1 MAEKRPS
8 DDKLSR
14 LQRKSERISKKGEAI
29 AKKNSKY
36 FPDVPVVEVKTE
48 AAAPSPV
55 VEEPAVADTTPPDGV
70 VATMVYKES
79 TFGAAAILSAI
90 SVVLLLAV
98 LFGVMFGILP
108 TSQANDPSYIQISG
122 GNTQSSFTDDSEMIA
137 DFINSVVVVS
147 VERSTG
153 NGTGTGII
161 VTQNGYIVTN
171 YHVVEAAT
179 SIYVKLY
186 GSAQYVKAT
195 LINYRAH
202 DDIAVLKIDKTG
214 LRPATFVADS
224 NTCKVGQRVYA
235 IGAPEGTDYSW
246 SVTQGIIS
254 SVNRDLKIY
263 DNSGTLEKKMR
274 MIQTDA
280 SVNPGNSG
288 GPIINAAG
296 EVVGIVTMKLQDSAG
311 MGFAL
316 PSDGVLPII
325 QAIIDKGS
333 SEGVESTIVSGRPL
347 IGITCVSVQK
357 DTWYRNTEEGIEVV
371 TEGYALSHPKST
383 FYAEED
389 GVYVKFTSE
398 GMDAHGKL
406 LAGDIITKIDGTR
419 VYTQYQLMAVL
430 NEHRGG
436 DTVTITYY
444 RNGKYNDVKVS
455 LKEAEIK

>member
-1 MAEKRPS
+1 MEEKRPG

-14 LQRKSERISKKGEAI
+14 IQRKSERISKKGEAI
-29 AKKNSKY
+29 AQKNSKY
-36 FPDVPVVEVKTE
+36 FPDVPPVTEEKKETAPPPVVVEPVTVN
-48 AAAPSPV
+48 AAPEAVNPAAKAKGSPF
-55 VEEPAVADTTPPDGV
+55 
-70 VATMVYKES
+70 S
-79 TFGAAAILSAI
+79 AAAILSAT
-90 SVVLLLAV
+90 SVILMLAV
-98 LFGVMFGILP
+98 LLAAMFGILP
-108 TSQANDPSYIQISG
+108 TAEREPTQIQVSNGASQQEFA
-122 GNTQSSFTDDSEMIA
+122 DDSEMIA
-137 DFINSVVVVS
+137 EVLNSVVIVS
-147 VERSTG
+147 VERTNG
-153 NGTGTGII
+153 TGTGTGII

-186 GSAQYVKAT
+186 GTSQYVKAT

-214 LRPATFVADS
+214 LRPATFVSDS
-224 NTCKVGQRVYA
+224 TTCRVGQRVYA

-246 SVTQGIIS
+246 TVTQGIIS

-263 DNSGTLEKKMR
+263 DSEGTLEKKMR

-311 MGFAL
+311 MGCAL

-325 QAIIDKGS
+325 TAIIEKGN
-333 SEGVESTIVSGRPL
+333 SEGVESTISSGRPL

-357 DTWYRNTEEGIEVV
+357 GTWYKHTDTGIEIV
-371 TEGYALSHPKST
+371 TEDYALSHPKST

-389 GVYVKFTSE
+389 GVYVKFTSA

-436 DTVTITYY
+436 DTVTLTYY
-444 RNGKYNDVKVS
+444 RGGKYHDVKVS